1 RIAFYLLLLGPL
13 GSGLCIVML
22 VRLVQDRGPLFAG
35 MVTYV
40 VPIIALFWGWQTGEP
55 ITLVQVLAMM
65 GVLAMVALVQS
76 STLPPLEAIP
86 LEEASSVRPITVSSD

>member
-1 RIAFYLLLLGPL
+1 
-13 GSGLCIVML
+13 ML

-40 VPIIALFWGWQTGEP
+40 VPVIALFWGWQTGES

-76 STLPPLEAIP
+76 STMPLPVATPE
-86 LEEASSVRPITVSSD
+86 EEASLAGPISASGD